1 MTEKSFVRNAADPQ
15 QVKEA
20 KQKEKFQKQNESNDL
35 LWVLSDPR
43 GRRFVWKM
51 LKEIN
56 EISFVAGMPDLTA
69 FKEGNR
75 NKANQLLRDV
85 MDVKPEA
92 FIQMSNESKLREANQ
107 VEPKEKQDE

>member
-1 MTEKSFVRNAADPQ
+1 
-15 QVKEA
+15 
-20 KQKEKFQKQNESNDL
+20 
-35 LWVLSDPR
+35 
-43 GRRFVWKM
+43 
-51 LKEIN
+51 
-56 EISFVAGMPDLTA
+56 MPDLTA

-107 VEPKEKQDE
+107 EEPKESKDE